1 MMKKPRELIEF
12 LFGDSQQASEREM
25 LTRDFAHIFEE
36 MERQEELEPKKTPLK
51 SALSKLGVK
60 AELNDDFTI
69 SVEEPAEYRK
79 IKAKLSDPDTM
90 EELAEL
96 GWVVAD
102 CGDVAMTGEEADF
115 RFRFTEIT
123 QDEPD
128 NSEKRPGRKDLEAIV
143 KAAKEF
149 SYSPKEEQPD
159 PKKGSKAAGV
169 GKPKPGGNAEHAIK
183 DSVGGRW
190 VLKCGGKYYVA
201 DDEPLTSN
209 VNKALTYGSRK
220 AAEADARINTEQWG
234 KAFTVASKPTVKD
247 SVDSMVNKLL
257 ED

>member
-51 SALSKLGVK
+51 SVLSKIGVK
-60 AELNDDFTI
+60 VELNDDFAI
-69 SVEEPAEYRK
+69 SVEDAAEYRK
-79 IKAKLSDPDTM
+79 IKSKLNDPDTM

-96 GWVVAD
+96 GWVVSD

-123 QDEPD
+123 QDEPE

-159 PKKGSKAAGV
+159 LKKGSKTAGV

-183 DSVGGRW
+183 DSVSGRW
-190 VLKCGGKYYVA
+190 ALKSSGKYYVA
-201 DDEPLTSN
+201 DNEPLTLD
-209 VNKALTYGSRK
+209 VNKALMYSSRR
-220 AAEADARINTEQWG
+220 AAESDAKLNAEQWG
-234 KAFTVASKPTVKD
+234 QTFTVVAKPAVKD
-247 SVDSMVNKLL
+247 SVDQMVDKLL